1 MAQPKTTPQWT
12 ISPANGLESLHLD
25 SSVPLPSLSET
36 DCLIEIEA
44 ISLNYR
50 DVAIPTGRYPMA
62 HKDNVVPCSDGAGKV
77 IATGSK
83 VKLHSVGDAVCTLF
97 NQGHLSGFMTPA
109 IRKTSLGS
117 QNDGVLRRYAVFPET
132 GLVPAPKRFSM
143 LEASTLPCAAVT
155 AWNALTG
162 VAGRTIQE
170 GNYVL
175 VQGTG
180 GVSLFA
186 AQIAL
191 AMGAKVIAT
200 TSTNEKAAELKN
212 FGVHHI
218 INYREDAN
226 WGETA
231 RSLTPNSEGVHH
243 IIEVGGE
250 TTMAQ
255 SLKAIRYEG
264 VISLIGF
271 LGGKPGEQKTSYE
284 DCLKA
289 ICLVRGISVG
299 SRDQFVAMNEFIDKY
314 DIKPVIDKRVFGFEE
329 AREAYQY
336 MLDAK
341 HWGKICIKAAGVS

>member
-1 MAQPKTTPQWT
+1 MTQPQITAQWT
-12 ISPANGLESLHLD
+12 LSPKDGLESLKYEA
-25 SSVPLPSLSET
+25 SAPIPELSET
-36 DCLIEIEA
+36 DCLVEIEA
-44 ISLNYR
+44 VSMNYR
-50 DVAIPTGRYPMA
+50 DVALPTGRYPMA
-62 HKDNVVPCSDGAGKV
+62 YKDKIIPCSDGAGKV
-77 IATGSK
+77 VATGSA

-97 NQGHLSGFMTPA
+97 NQGHLSGFMTSA

-117 QNDGVLRRYAVFPET
+117 QVDGVLRQYAVFPET
-132 GLVPAPKRFSM
+132 GLVPAPKKFSM
-143 LEASTLPCAAVT
+143 LESSTLPCAAVT

-162 VAGRTIQE
+162 VAGRTVQPGDYI
-170 GNYVL
+170 L

-200 TSTNEKAAELKN
+200 TSTEEKAAELKE

-231 RSLTPNSEGVHH
+231 RNLTPNAEGVHH

-271 LGGKPGEQKTSYE
+271 LGGKPGEQKTGFG

-289 ICLVRGISVG
+289 ICLVRGVNVG
-299 SRDQFVAMNEFIDKY
+299 SRDQFVAMNEFIDEHN
-314 DIKPVIDKRVFGFEE
+314 IKPVIDKRVFGFEE
-329 AREAYQY
+329 ARQAYQY

-341 HWGKICIKAAGVS
+341 HWGKICIKGAGVS